1 MRVTWKKPRLAE
13 GPVPLRPK
21 PSSSEQLSLCSSRS
35 LKSYDDPSAPSR
47 VDGEPIALTVIEEND
62 GQPARNLGGIFSPKS
77 AHSLYSQESS
87 AVSEYSHA
95 HLMAPNL
102 RPQLNKYRQ
111 PGVAATAHQ
120 LQAHVYDPNLQ
131 HMGGSHFM
139 SMTPP
144 QPQTSP
150 LAQAPRPNINILKSE
165 KEKMLSGEY
174 YKLFNSQLVNER
186 EQCRASICRF
196 NNATNPNAGISREER
211 ARLFRS
217 VLEAQQAHT
226 GLAPRNP
233 VGRAVYIEAPFTCEY
248 GYNITI
254 GDEVVIGPNCT
265 ILDPCRIMIGRRTI
279 IGPNVSIFGNT
290 VLTDSRSQ
298 KGNQATAVGR
308 EVHIEEDVYIG
319 GNSTILPGVRIGK
332 GSTVGA
338 GSVVTRDVPNIT
350 IVFGNP
356 AKIK

>member
-1 MRVTWKKPRLAE
+1 
-13 GPVPLRPK
+13 
-21 PSSSEQLSLCSSRS
+21 
-35 LKSYDDPSAPSR
+35 
-47 VDGEPIALTVIEEND
+47 
-62 GQPARNLGGIFSPKS
+62 
-77 AHSLYSQESS
+77 
-87 AVSEYSHA
+87 
-95 HLMAPNL
+95 
-102 RPQLNKYRQ
+102 
-111 PGVAATAHQ
+111 
-120 LQAHVYDPNLQ
+120 
-131 HMGGSHFM
+131 
-139 SMTPP
+139 
-144 QPQTSP
+144 
-150 LAQAPRPNINILKSE
+150 
-165 KEKMLSGEY
+165 MLSGEY

-186 EQCRASICRF
+186 EQCRASLCRF

-233 VGRAVYIEAPFTCEY
+233 IGRAVYIEAPFTCEY

-338 GSVVTRDVPNIT
+338 GSVVTRVSVIRLAST
-350 IVFGNP
+350 
-356 AKIK
+356 KRL

>member
-1 MRVTWKKPRLAE
+1 M
-13 GPVPLRPK
+13 
-21 PSSSEQLSLCSSRS
+21 S
-35 LKSYDDPSAPSR
+35 
-47 VDGEPIALTVIEEND
+47 IA
-62 GQPARNLGGIFSPKS
+62 
-77 AHSLYSQESS
+77 
-87 AVSEYSHA
+87 
-95 HLMAPNL
+95 
-102 RPQLNKYRQ
+102 
-111 PGVAATAHQ
+111 
-120 LQAHVYDPNLQ
+120 
-131 HMGGSHFM
+131 
-139 SMTPP
+139 PP
-144 QPQTSP
+144 QPQTSYPLQVPP
-150 LAQAPRPNINILKSE
+150 LAQAHRPNINILKSE

-186 EQCRASICRF
+186 EQCRASLCRF

-217 VLEAQQAHT
+217 VLEAHT

-338 GSVVTRDVPNIT
+338 GSVVTRVSVIRLAST
-350 IVFGNP
+350 
-356 AKIK
+356 KRL